1 MKRIIVVAI
10 SLLAVVFTLHNA
22 NGEEKKKMQT
32 QKKERIAVIE
42 TNKGTIKFKLFEND
56 APITAK
62 NFIDL
67 ANKGFYNNLKFH
79 RVEPGFVIQG
89 GDPKGDGSGGSEKT
103 IPLEVTPKLKHDSAG
118 VVAMARTP
126 DPNSASSQF
135 YITLESTPFLDM
147 QYAVFG
153 KVVEGLDVVKNI
165 RVGDVM
171 KKITIA
177 DK

>member
-1 MKRIIVVAI
+1 MRNKFLILL
-10 SLLAVVFTLHNA
+10 SLLLVILAVNNTY
-22 NGEEKKKMQT
+22 GEEKKKMQN
-32 QKKERIAVIE
+32 ERFAVLE

-67 ANKGFYNNLKFH
+67 AGKGFYNGLKFH

-89 GDPKGDGSGGSEKT
+89 GDPKGNGSGGSDKT

-118 VVAMARTP
+118 IVAMARTA

-135 YITLESTPFLDM
+135 YITLAPQPFLDM
-147 QYAVFG
+147 NYAVFG
-153 KVVEGLDVVKNI
+153 KVVEGLDVVKSI
-165 RVGDVM
+165 KIGDVM
-171 KKITIA
+171 KKVTIA

>member
-10 SLLAVVFTLHNA
+10 SLLAVIFTLHNA

-32 QKKERIAVIE
+32 QNKERFAVIE

-67 ANKGFYNNLKFH
+67 ANKGFYTNLKFH
-79 RVEPGFVIQG
+79 RVETGFVIQG
-89 GDPKGDGSGGSEKT
+89 GDPKGNGSGGSEKT

-135 YITLESTPFLDM
+135 YITLDAATFLDM

-171 KKITIA
+171 KKVTIV

>member
-1 MKRIIVVAI
+1 MRKGFLVIFSFLIVI
-10 SLLAVVFTLHNA
+10 LAVNNTF
-22 NGEEKKKMQT
+22 GEEKKKMQN
-32 QKKERIAVIE
+32 ERIAVIE
-42 TNKGTIKFKLFEND
+42 TNKGIIKFKLFEEN
-56 APITAK
+56 APITTK

-67 ANKGFYNNLKFH
+67 ANKGFYNGLKFH

-89 GDPKGDGSGGSEKT
+89 GDPKGNGTGGSEKT

-118 VVAMARTP
+118 VVAMARAN

-135 YITLESTPFLDM
+135 YITLAPTSFLDM

-165 RVGDVM
+165 RVGDAM
-171 KKITIA
+171 KKVTIA